1 MGFLFHAGPQPYP
14 RHHHPR
20 RDAAAL
26 SPVARAQARQL
37 ARAIRPLGL
46 RGLRALHRMVSGR
59 HRPHRGGDGDLRRHG
74 PAMSNAYLPRE
85 AEIVER
91 IEESPSL
98 FTLRLRL
105 TDPALQAAYRYAP
118 GQFNM
123 LYLHGAGEIAISIV
137 SDPDDPRLI
146 DHTIRAVGRVT
157 RGMQKLKQGDRLGL
171 RGPYGRGWPMQEA
184 EGRDVVVVTGGLGC
198 APVAPVI
205 TYIARRRERYG
216 RRNIVQGV
224 KHSSDFIWR
233 ERYAA
238 WRALPDTQVLLAADA
253 GEPLWP
259 WHIGRVTDLFDQL
272 RYDPQHVSVMM
283 CGPEGMMHVVARHM
297 QAAGVAQRDIWLS
310 MERNMQC
317 ALGHCGHCQYGAQ
330 FICRDGPV
338 FSFDRVA
345 ALFVEQGLAEIQQ
358 ATQHQTQ
365 EQHQRRLPACVLES
379 RRAPARARRTGR
391 YHPFSRGGL
400 RRAGGAG
407 RHRLHRGQRLHAR
420 RHRAPPDDSRAEP
433 IRDHHRRLRHGVR
446 RAGAAYY

>member
-26 SPVARAQARQL
+26 SPVAHAQARQL
-37 ARAIRPLGL
+37 ARVFRSLGL
-46 RGLRALHRMVSGR
+46 CGLRALLRLVFGR
-59 HRPHRGGDGDLRRHG
+59 QRPHRGGDGDLRRHG

-85 AEIVER
+85 VEIVER

-105 TDPALQAAYRYAP
+105 TAPALQAVYRYAP

-137 SDPDDPRLI
+137 SDPDAPRLI

-171 RGPYGRGWPMQEA
+171 RGPFGRGWPMQEA

-198 APVAPVI
+198 APVVSVI
-205 TYIARRRERYG
+205 NYIARRRERYG
-216 RRNIVQGV
+216 RLNIVQGV

-238 WRALPDTQVLLAADA
+238 WRALPATQVLLAADA

-259 WHIGRVTDLFDQL
+259 WHIGRGADVQL
-272 RYDPQHVSVMM
+272 R
-283 CGPEGMMHVVARHM
+283 
-297 QAAGVAQRDIWLS
+297 
-310 MERNMQC
+310 
-317 ALGHCGHCQYGAQ
+317 
-330 FICRDGPV
+330 
-338 FSFDRVA
+338 
-345 ALFVEQGLAEIQQ
+345 
-358 ATQHQTQ
+358 
-365 EQHQRRLPACVLES
+365 S
-379 RRAPARARRTGR
+379 RRRV
-391 YHPFSRGGL
+391 
-400 RRAGGAG
+400 
-407 RHRLHRGQRLHAR
+407 
-420 RHRAPPDDSRAEP
+420 
-433 IRDHHRRLRHGVR
+433 VR
-446 RAGAAYY
+446 RAGVLTWPTSRASPCTSSAPATAASLRS

>member
-1 MGFLFHAGPQPYP
+1 
-14 RHHHPR
+14 
-20 RDAAAL
+20 
-26 SPVARAQARQL
+26 
-37 ARAIRPLGL
+37 
-46 RGLRALHRMVSGR
+46 
-59 HRPHRGGDGDLRRHG
+59 
-74 PAMSNAYLPRE
+74 MSNAHLPRE
-85 AEIVER
+85 VEIAERVA
-91 IEESPSL
+91 ESPSL

-123 LYLHGAGEIAISIV
+123 LYLHGAGEVAISIV

-198 APVAPVI
+198 APVVSVI
-205 TYIARRRERYG
+205 NYIARRRERYG
-216 RRNIVQGV
+216 RLNIVQGV

-238 WRALPDTQVLLAADA
+238 WRALPDTQVLLAADT

-283 CGPEGMMHVVARHM
+283 CGPEGMMHAVARHM

-345 ALFVEQGLAEIQQ
+345 ALFDV
-358 ATQHQTQ
+358 
-365 EQHQRRLPACVLES
+365 
-379 RRAPARARRTGR
+379 
-391 YHPFSRGGL
+391 RGF
-400 RRAGGAG
+400 
-407 RHRLHRGQRLHAR
+407 
-420 RHRAPPDDSRAEP
+420 
-433 IRDHHRRLRHGVR
+433 
-446 RAGAAYY
+446 